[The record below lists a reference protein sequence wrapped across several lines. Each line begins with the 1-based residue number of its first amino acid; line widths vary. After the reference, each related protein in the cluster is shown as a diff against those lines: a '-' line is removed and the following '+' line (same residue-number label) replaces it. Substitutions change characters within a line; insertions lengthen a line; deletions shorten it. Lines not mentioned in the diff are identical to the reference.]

1 MPTARAHVPQKLVD
15 AFLPAA
21 AAEAVNPG
29 RPVFVGTLDAA
40 APLLNAPDRAAV
52 LRAVLDRLAAEL
64 PRRDAAGPVGWADGD
79 GAAQLEYLLCVGER
93 RLTDRP
99 VDAGPGDLAAIL
111 NALAA
116 MKLPPAP
123 TGAVAGTLTE
133 AVIAATAKGREVPPE
148 LRTAAA
154 AVARHLRAWDASP
167 EPRTAAALDRAGWP
181 DGRPVL
187 DAGEAWSDAVLADLA
202 AADDPRP
209 WHMLLLH
216 AATAAGPRP
225 TGRWR
230 RAAAALCETI
240 GRDAVRAALRR
251 WFPLTDRPRTDPI
264 PVRAEVPTLFRPLN
278 PDPPPDLNRRFV
290 PHHRPVL
297 KGLAWLAAAV
307 VESNDAELFAAL
319 ESLAATA
326 WRAESGLGPRAVA
339 VGNAAAWAL
348 GELPGGA
355 GTDPL
360 RRLRAAAPTGP
371 TRRAVD
377 AALAAAG

>member
-1 MPTARAHVPQKLVD
+1 MPTARAPVAQDLVD

-21 AAEAVNPG
+21 AKEAVNPG

-40 APLLNAPDRAAV
+40 LPLLDAPDRAAA

-79 GAAQLEYLLCVGER
+79 PAAQLEYLLCVGER

-99 VDAGPGDLAAIL
+99 IDAGPGDLAAIL
-111 NALAA
+111 GRLAA
-116 MKLPPAP
+116 MKLPPVP
-123 TGAVAGTLTE
+123 TGAVAE
-133 AVIAATAKGREVPPE
+133 AVAESLIAATAKREEVPPE

-154 AVARHLRAWDASP
+154 AVARHLRAWDAFP

-202 AADDPRP
+202 AAVDPRP
-209 WHMLLLH
+209 WRMLLLH

-225 TGRWR
+225 TKNWR
-230 RAAAALCETI
+230 RAAAALCATL
-240 GRDAVRAALRR
+240 GRDAVRAALLR

-297 KGLAWLAAAV
+297 KGLAWLAAEAADPD
-307 VESNDAELFAAL
+307 DADLAAAL
-319 ESLAATA
+319 EGLAATA
-326 WRAESGLGPRAVA
+326 FRAEPGLGPRAVA
-339 VGNAAAWAL
+339 VGNAARWAL
-348 GELPGGA
+348 GELPGRAGA
-355 GTDPL
+355 VP
-360 RRLRAAAPTGP
+360 
-371 TRRAVD
+371 
-377 AALAAAG
+377 